1 MKEKNG
7 ATFLM
12 ALGFFLM
19 AISPLLGN
27 KYPHIATGLFCIG
40 VGYYQLKKKQ

>member
-7 ATFLM
+7 TAFLI
-12 ALGFFLM
+12 AVGFFLI

-27 KYPHIATGLFCIG
+27 KYLHIATGVFCILF
-40 VGYYQLKKKQ
+40 GYYLLKKKK